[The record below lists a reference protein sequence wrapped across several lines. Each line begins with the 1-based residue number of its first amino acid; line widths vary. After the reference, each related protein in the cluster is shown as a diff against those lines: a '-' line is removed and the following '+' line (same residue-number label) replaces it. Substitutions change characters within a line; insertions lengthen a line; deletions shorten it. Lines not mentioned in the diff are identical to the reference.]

1 MKAFGTL
8 IVMACLATSAPFSV
22 AQDAKP
28 EEPRPQRIAPAEA
41 KDHIGQ
47 SVVTCGKVVETKV
60 DKYGIPDHG
69 KPIYFYLDQPQAT
82 QVFYFVTF
90 GTKEGGPTEA
100 INAYKDKNVCV
111 TGKITLASGRPYIM
125 VADRTTI
132 KIQTEEKK
140 EAK

>member
-8 IVMACLATSAPFSV
+8 IVMACLTTLAPFSV

-41 KDHIGQ
+41 KDHVGQ
-47 SVVTCGKVVETKV
+47 NVVTCGKVVETKV
-60 DKYGIPDHG
+60 NKYGIPDHG
-69 KPIYFYLDQPQAT
+69 KPTYFYLDQPQAT

-100 INAYKDKNVCV
+100 ITAYKDKNVCV
-111 TGKITLASGRPYIM
+111 TGKITLASGKPYMM
-125 VADRTTI
+125 VADRTAI
-132 KIQTEEKK
+132 KLQTEEKK
-140 EAK
+140 EPK